1 MKYQKNVKITVS
13 KAEQEAINNILT
25 TLADIDTGCEMND
38 SDICSVLEA
47 ISEKSE
53 EAETSAFDNIEIE
66 YEE

>member
-13 KAEQEAINNILT
+13 KAEQEAINNIIT
-25 TLADIDTGCEMND
+25 MLAEIDTGCEMND
-38 SDICSVLEA
+38 SDICTVLDA

>member
-13 KAEQEAINNILT
+13 KAEQEAINNIIT
-25 TLADIDTGCEMND
+25 MLAEIDTGCEMND
-38 SDICSVLEA
+38 SDIYSVLDA

>member
-1 MKYQKNVKITVS
+1 MTYQKNIKITVS
-13 KAEQEAINNILT
+13 KAEQEAINNILAM
-25 TLADIDTGCEMND
+25 LAEIDTGCEMND
-38 SDICSVLEA
+38 SDICNVLEA

>member
-1 MKYQKNVKITVS
+1 MTYQKNIKITVS

-25 TLADIDTGCEMND
+25 MLAEIDTGCEMND
-38 SDICSVLEA
+38 SDICSVLDA